1 MAQAPPPIVDD
12 HLTAGANVVG
22 VSALLQQMRQVAQ
35 EERQQMQALLRDMD
49 DKIEAKLAA
58 QEAKMVAREAK
69 QEATLA
75 AQEAKQEAKLAAQ
88 EAKLTPRE
96 AITTEQLETL
106 QLRLERMHEAGLLLD
121 TALEAL
127 EDCIADYV
135 EVRATLG
142 VVTVQTVCANE
153 AALLVHKLIALGEA
167 LPADKTFARQC
178 CRKFVK

>member
-58 QEAKMVAREAK
+58 QEAKMV
-69 QEATLA
+69 

>member
-49 DKIEAKLAA
+49 DKIEAK
-58 QEAKMVAREAK
+58 
-69 QEATLA
+69 LA